1 MSKPPPP
8 KVFVREA
15 TGLVRQI
22 SGSMALILNLFT
34 IAPALVL
41 LWIVVGQGVFPG
53 SNMLISTALA
63 LGSSLVMAV
72 MYYQFSTVFPR
83 SGGDYVYIG
92 RTLHPSLGM
101 MCNFVVFLIFISA
114 AGLFAVYV
122 SSFGFGP
129 MFAILGLLYG
139 SSYLSSV
146 ASSFSVPFNQFIIAI
161 GLLIV
166 FNAFVFLGTR
176 VTFLAQ
182 KTLFAITY
190 LGIIVYIVAIA
201 ATSHSSFV
209 ANFNSVSSTSY
220 DQVIAAAQSAGANI
234 QYNWTDTFGAVVYAN
249 LAVLGYISS
258 SYVGGEVRTPEKG
271 QLLGIVGSVFV
282 YIAFMI
288 AAIGVTYVTMGHD
301 FLASIGYLA
310 VNGNANYT
318 LPAPLPILTALAGMG
333 TLNAPLEIL
342 LGVSIVATLIGC
354 IIALT
359 FCSSR
364 MTFAWAFDAV
374 IPTKFADVNERFQ
387 SPHYSLILMTVLE
400 MFFVYLTVYTPAM
413 AYLTYN
419 VTGEFAVLA
428 ILGVAAITLPYRR
441 WKSLFESSSWV
452 VTRKIAGVPVIVIMG
467 VLSIVDGIAVAY
479 ATLSPQI
486 SGPFNPAYISMTG
499 LFFVAGFAYYW
510 LSYVIQKK
518 RGIPVDIMHREIP
531 PE

>member
-1 MSKPPPP
+1 
-8 KVFVREA
+8 
-15 TGLVRQI
+15 
-22 SGSMALILNLFT
+22 MALVLNLFT

-63 LGSSLVMAV
+63 LGSSLVMAI
-72 MYYQFSTVFPR
+72 MYYQFSTIFPR

-101 MCNFVVFLIFISA
+101 MCNFVVFLIFVSA

-146 ASSFSVPFNQFIIAI
+146 ASSFTVPFNQFILGIV
-161 GLLIV
+161 LLV
-166 FNAFVFLGTR
+166 LLNVFVFLGTR
-176 VTFLAQ
+176 MTFLAQ
-182 KTLFAITY
+182 KTLFVITY
-190 LGIIVYIVAIA
+190 LGIIVYIVAMA
-201 ATSHSSFV
+201 VTPHSSFV
-209 ANFNSVSSTSY
+209 TNFNSVSSTSY
-220 DQVIAAAQSAGANI
+220 DQIIAAAQSAGANSVG
-234 QYNWTDTFGAVVYAN
+234 YNWNDTFGAVVYAN
-249 LAVLGYISS
+249 LAVLGYIST
-258 SYVGGEVRTPEKG
+258 SYVGGEVRAPEKG

-288 AAIGVTYVTMGHD
+288 AAVGVTYLTMGHD

-310 VNGNANYT
+310 VNGNGNYT

-333 TLNAPLEIL
+333 TLSGPLEVL
-342 LGVSIVATLIGC
+342 LGVAIIATLFGC

-364 MTFAWAFDAV
+364 IIFAWAFDAV

-400 MFFVYLTVYTPAM
+400 VFFVYLTIYTPAM

-428 ILGVAAITLPYRR
+428 VLGVAAIVFPYRR
-441 WKSLFESSSWV
+441 WKSLFEASSWV
-452 VTRKIAGVPVIVIMG
+452 VNRKIAGVPVIVIMG
-467 VLSIVDGIAVAY
+467 VLSILDGIWIAD

-499 LFFVAGFAYYW
+499 LFFVAGFVYYW
-510 LSYVIQKK
+510 LSYVIQKR
-518 RGIPVDIMHREIP
+518 RGIPVDIMHSEVP